1 MPDMM
6 VGQSSRL
13 SLGAATRPLA
23 VIAAA
28 LALVFLTA
36 VPAATPA
43 VAQGFNPFG
52 WMQQMF
58 GGRPQRYD
66 YRDYQW
72 RMHRQRT
79 DNFGNPIAPHPNP
92 TDKAEKEKKPA
103 VPPTF
108 FVAVMGDSLGQL
120 LAQGMTEAMA
130 DQQPEVGVLN
140 KGHESSGLVRD
151 DFYDWTA
158 AVKELLA
165 SGQKINVA
173 VMLIGSNDHQA
184 IRENGASYDPGTPE
198 WNEAYAKRIETIA
211 GMFRDAKVPLL
222 WVGLPIMKN
231 DRFSAEMASLNDLY
245 REHAAT
251 AGATFIDVWDDFA
264 DEQGRFTSYGP
275 DVNGQAV
282 RIRSN
287 DGVHFTRAGARKLAE
302 FVDPEIKRIFDANK
316 PKDDAALAT
325 IETTN
330 PAGTSAPNLNKIV
343 PVKPPIGPVLPLT
356 GPALAPNGE
365 LATGAQGGQKGAAQ
379 SVVERTFIN
388 GDSLPPKP
396 GRADDFTWPPPK

>member
-1 MPDMM
+1 
-6 VGQSSRL
+6 
-13 SLGAATRPLA
+13 
-23 VIAAA
+23 VIFAA

-36 VPAATPA
+36 APAATPA
-43 VAQGFNPFG
+43 AAQGFNPFG

-58 GGRPQRYD
+58 GRPQRYD
-66 YRDYQW
+66 YRYDYQY
-72 RMHRQRT
+72 RHRQRT
-79 DNFGNPIAPHPNP
+79 DNFGNPIAPRPNSNP

-108 FVAVMGDSLGQL
+108 FVAVMGDSLSQL

-130 DQQPEVGVLN
+130 DQLPEVGVLN

-151 DFYDWTA
+151 DFFDWAA

-184 IRENGASYDPGTPE
+184 IRENGTSYDPGTPE
-198 WNEAYAKRIETIA
+198 WNDAYAKRIETIA
-211 GMFRDAKVPLL
+211 GMFHDAKVPLL

-231 DRFSAEMASLNDLY
+231 ERFSAEMASLNDLY
-245 REHAAT
+245 REHAAK
-251 AGATFIDVWDDFA
+251 AGATFIDVWDDFS
-264 DEQGRFTSYGP
+264 DEQGRFTTYGP
-275 DVNGQAV
+275 DVNGQSV
-282 RIRSN
+282 RIRSA

-330 PAGTSAPNLNKIV
+330 PAGTSAPNVNKIV

-356 GPALAPNGE
+356 GPALAPGGE
-365 LATGAQGGQKGAAQ
+365 LASGAQGGQKNTAQ

-396 GRADDFTWPPPK
+396 GRADDFAWPPK